1 MRKAA
6 AVRNG
11 PAPSVEG
18 SLAAIK
24 AMNGKL
30 NAFNI
35 VLSDEDVART
45 SGGKG
50 PLAGLP
56 VGVKDIIDVAG
67 LPTGAG
73 SLTRKGTAPAERDA
87 FCVARLKAAGAV
99 VVGKTNTVEYALGGW
114 GTNYAV
120 GTPRNP
126 WDMKVAR
133 TPGGSSSGS
142 GVAVSTGIVPAAL
155 GSDTGG
161 SVRLPASWCGCVGL
175 KTSIGLIGR
184 SGVVPLSTTLDT
196 VGPLTD
202 TVRRAAELL
211 AVMQGEDA
219 ADPSTHGVKRGD
231 PLASLERG
239 VLGLRIGL
247 VGGEDTKGAS
257 PETRDALAKAAK
269 LLAEAGASVVP
280 FKMPLAP
287 ELLLARCGSLIT
299 VEAYATYRRL
309 VDDPKS
315 ALDIHIR
322 RRMLDGKG
330 ISAADLVAG
339 EQERARVRDSF
350 LWAMDRLD
358 VILLPTTATTAIKLT
373 EVDERV
379 SPGLYTR
386 FVNYLELCG
395 LALPMGRGTS
405 GLPTSVQIVGRKLD
419 DPLVLRAGQAL
430 EGARG
435 ALPRPKV

>member
-1 MRKAA
+1 MP
-6 AVRNG
+6 G
-11 PAPSVEG
+11 VET
-18 SLAAIK
+18 SLAAIA
-24 AMNGKL
+24 AMNGKV

-35 VLSDEDVART
+35 VLSQEEIGGAG
-45 SGGKG
+45 GGKG

-56 VGVKDIIDVAG
+56 IGVKDIIDVAG
-67 LPTGAG
+67 LPTRAG
-73 SLTRKGTAPAERDA
+73 SLTRKTTAPAERDA

-99 VVGKTNTVEYALGGW
+99 VVGKTNTVEYALGGF

-126 WDMKVAR
+126 WDMKVER

-142 GVAVSTGIVPAAL
+142 GVAVATGMVPAAL

-184 SGVVPLSTTLDT
+184 SGVVPLSASLDT
-196 VGPLTD
+196 IGPLTD

-211 AVMQGEDA
+211 AVMQGEDP
-219 ADPSTHGVKRGD
+219 ADPSTHGVRRGD
-231 PLASLERG
+231 PLVALDRG
-239 VLGLRIGL
+239 VSGLRIGL
-247 VGGEDTKGAS
+247 IGGEDTKGAS
-257 PETRDALAKAAK
+257 AETRDALGKAAK

-299 VEAYATYRRL
+299 VEAYATYRHL

-322 RRMLDGKG
+322 RRMLDGKD

-339 EQERARVRDSF
+339 EQERARVRDAF
-350 LWAMDRLD
+350 LWAFDRLD
-358 VILLPTTATTAIKLT
+358 AILLPSTATTAIKLT
-373 EVDERV
+373 EVDERA

-395 LALPMGRGTS
+395 LAVPMGPGTS

-419 DPLVLRAGQAL
+419 DPLVLRVGQAL
-430 EGARG
+430 EKARG
-435 ALPRPKV
+435 LLPLPKV

>member
-1 MRKAA
+1 MKK
-6 AVRNG
+6 
-11 PAPSVEG
+11 PARLKSGDLPGVAS

-24 AMNGKL
+24 AINAKL

-35 VLSDEDVART
+35 VLSEEEIAKT
-45 SGGKG
+45 GGGKG
-50 PLAGLP
+50 PLTGLP
-56 VGVKDIIDVAG
+56 IGVKDIIDVAG

-73 SLTRKGTAPAERDA
+73 SLTRKGIAPAERDA
-87 FCVARLKAAGAV
+87 FCLARLKAAGAV

-126 WDMKVAR
+126 WDMQVER

-142 GVAVSTGIVPAAL
+142 GVAVATGMVPAAL

-184 SGVVPLSTTLDT
+184 TGVVPLSATLDSI
-196 VGPLTD
+196 GPLTD

-211 AVMQGEDA
+211 AVMQGEDP
-219 ADPSTHGVKRGD
+219 ADPSTHAVKRGD
-231 PLASLERG
+231 PIAALERG
-239 VLGLRIGL
+239 VSGLRIGL

-257 PETRDALAKAAK
+257 GETKAALSQAAK
-269 LLAEAGASVVP
+269 LLADAGATVVP

-287 ELLLARCGSLIT
+287 ELLLARCGALIT

-315 ALDIHIR
+315 AIDIHIR
-322 RRMLDGKG
+322 RRMLDGKDV
-330 ISAADLVAG
+330 SAADLVAG

-373 EVDERV
+373 EVDERA

-395 LALPMGRGTS
+395 LAVPMGPGSS
-405 GLPTSVQIVGRKLD
+405 GLPTSVQIVARKLD
-419 DPLVLRAGQAL
+419 DPLALRVGMAL
-430 EGARG
+430 ESARG
-435 ALPRPKV
+435 PLPRPKV

>member
-1 MRKAA
+1 MRKSGAHKADGAA
-6 AVRNG
+6 SIER
-11 PAPSVEG
+11 
-18 SLAAIK
+18 SLAAIE
-24 AMNGKL
+24 AMNGKVG
-30 NAFNI
+30 AFNI
-35 VLSDEDVART
+35 VLPREEITRANV
-45 SGGKG
+45 GKG

-56 VGVKDIIDVAG
+56 IGVKDIIDVAG

-73 SLTRKGTAPAERDA
+73 SLTRKGAAPAERDA

-126 WDMKVAR
+126 WDMKIER

-142 GVAVSTGIVPAAL
+142 GVAVACGMLPAAL

-184 SGVVPLSTTLDT
+184 TGVVPLSTTLDT
-196 VGPLTD
+196 IGPLTD

-219 ADPSTHGVKRGD
+219 ADASTHGVKRGD
-231 PLASLERG
+231 PLVALDRG
-239 VLGLRIGL
+239 VSGMRIGL
-247 VGGEDTKGAS
+247 VGGDDLKGAS
-257 PETRDALAKAAK
+257 AETKDALAKAAK
-269 LLAEAGASVVP
+269 LLSDAGALIVP

-299 VEAYATYRRL
+299 VEAYATYREI
-309 VDDPKS
+309 VDNPKS
-315 ALDIHIR
+315 AMDIHIR
-322 RRMLDGKG
+322 RRMLDGKD
-330 ISAADLVAG
+330 ISAAALVDG
-339 EQERARVRDSF
+339 ERERARVRDSF

-358 VILLPTTATTAIKLT
+358 VVLLPTTATTAIRLT
-373 EVDERV
+373 EVDERA
-379 SPGLYTR
+379 SPGLFTR

-395 LALPMGRGTS
+395 LAVPMGAGSS
-405 GLPTSVQIVGRKLD
+405 GLPTSVQIVARKLD
-419 DPLVLRAGQAL
+419 DPVALRVGQAL
-430 EGARG
+430 ETARG
-435 ALPRPKV
+435 PLPFPKV